1 VTWFDEFDPLTNTWR
16 TLADAP
22 HARDH
27 FQAALIG
34 DKLYAAGGRRT
45 SASTNQVFD
54 LTIPQVDVYDFTA
67 NRWSTLADGI
77 PTQRGAPA
85 TAVLNGELVLIGGE
99 SGTQVAAHRETE
111 ALNPTTG
118 TWQRLADLQQ
128 GRHGTQ
134 AIVNNEAIYVVAG
147 SGQRGGGPEL
157 TSQEVFY
164 RSAPTVPAGVALSE
178 SRLEGPSEVTYGQV
192 AVTTTQSQTVRLTN
206 SGGNQAIVV
215 SSLTLT
221 GSGEFSFQLPG
232 TLPLVIPVGKSLE
245 VPVSFRPL
253 SGGSKSAT
261 LAITHSGSGGS
272 KTIALRGGQT
282 SPGNLYRINAG
293 GPAFPASANRP
304 FAADAYAEGGSV
316 FGLSGSVDI
325 ANTTDDGLY
334 HTDRYGAFRYA
345 FPVSNGNYQVILHFT
360 EIYWGVN
367 GSPGGVGSRRF
378 NVDIEGQRKLSE
390 YDIFARAG
398 GGLRAVQESFL
409 VPVADNSLTIA
420 FTNGSADQAKV
431 SAIEILPATGGGGGF
446 SGYYTI
452 RARHSGKVLDVAGES
467 MEDGAELIQY
477 QASLPVSG
485 NQSWLLEVTPDG
497 YYFIKARHSGK
508 ALDVQAASQAD
519 LTRIVQYAPFA
530 QSASQ
535 QWKIEPVSD
544 GYYKLVARHSGKV
557 LDVAGESREDWAQII
572 QYTDYAAT
580 SLNQQWQLETV
591 SATGRLANADGRI
604 SGGETEKVS
613 LFPNPTGDLLTVQLS
628 FPAGQV
634 RSTRVMDA
642 TGRQYLQNAHRGS
655 GENQLLLSVGSLRPG
670 LYWLQLE
677 MGATNKVIRF
687 SKR

>member
-1 VTWFDEFDPLTNTWR
+1 
-16 TLADAP
+16 
-22 HARDH
+22 
-27 FQAALIG
+27 
-34 DKLYAAGGRRT
+34 
-45 SASTNQVFD
+45 
-54 LTIPQVDVYDFTA
+54 
-67 NRWSTLADGI
+67 
-77 PTQRGAPA
+77 
-85 TAVLNGELVLIGGE
+85 
-99 SGTQVAAHRETE
+99 
-111 ALNPTTG
+111 
-118 TWQRLADLQQ
+118 
-128 GRHGTQ
+128 
-134 AIVNNEAIYVVAG
+134 
-147 SGQRGGGPEL
+147 
-157 TSQEVFY
+157 
-164 RSAPTVPAGVALSE
+164 
-178 SRLEGPSEVTYGQV
+178 
-192 AVTTTQSQTVRLTN
+192 
-206 SGGNQAIVV
+206 
-215 SSLTLT
+215 
-221 GSGEFSFQLPG
+221 
-232 TLPLVIPVGKSLE
+232 
-245 VPVSFRPL
+245 
-253 SGGSKSAT
+253 
-261 LAITHSGSGGS
+261 
-272 KTIALRGGQT
+272 
-282 SPGNLYRINAG
+282 
-293 GPAFPASANRP
+293 
-304 FAADAYAEGGSV
+304 
-316 FGLSGSVDI
+316 
-325 ANTTDDGLY
+325 
-334 HTDRYGAFRYA
+334 
-345 FPVSNGNYQVILHFT
+345 
-360 EIYWGVN
+360 
-367 GSPGGVGSRRF
+367 VGSRRF